1 MSKPGFRLRA
11 VDESFD
17 QLRERVEEH
26 DRLPPGGGGGSSGDM
41 EPRIARLEAHMEH
54 VRAELAKLGSMPV
67 QLAELKVRVDHL
79 PTKGFIVTATIT
91 TITLITAAIAFGD
104 KLQALVGG

>member
-1 MSKPGFRLRA
+1 MAERPSLRL
-11 VDESFD
+11 VDESRD
-17 QLRERVEEH
+17 EL
-26 DRLPPGGGGGSSGDM
+26 DRLLRDQARLPSGGGGGNSGDV

-91 TITLITAAIAFGD
+91 TITLVTAAIAFGD
-104 KLQALVGG
+104 KLRALVAG